1 MAGDILGAIE
11 ECVLVALTCSVLLK
25 ISSVGRV
32 TPSTHIKPQLPIA
45 CERPLCTVENTE
57 VVGHRRST
65 GRDQVVKP
73 ASAKGTLSRDM
84 TVAIEMGHT
93 TAGAPAN
100 LDLEELLATRLL
112 VQGNS
117 GSGKSH
123 LLRRLLEQS
132 APWVQQT
139 IIDPEG
145 DFVALAERFGHL
157 LIDAEEHT
165 ERGLQVAGERARIHR
180 VSTVLNLEGLD
191 AENQMRRAA
200 AFLGGL
206 FDVARDHWYP
216 MLVVVDEAQL
226 FAPAVAGEVTDEARK
241 LSLGAMTNLMCRGR
255 KRGLAGI
262 IATQRLAKLA
272 KNVAAEASNFLMG
285 RTFLDIDM
293 ARAADLLGM
302 ERRQAEAFRDLER
315 GQFMALGPALSRR
328 PLGLRIGPTDTT
340 PRNATPRLMPMPMPE
355 ATLDAH
361 AIILAA
367 PPPENNRPQRRSSPD
382 LLEQLM
388 AAKTA
393 ALEIRS
399 EAVEQPLSAEELAER
414 HERVDRILRAVMAE
428 PDAGFRA
435 IGVLYQE
442 FVVRCRIEGLGSD
455 VPDLAEFRRM
465 LTRARAGLGS
475 DMAEDDG
482 WQDVSVRASLLPEDM
497 QGVFMMIARAAKE
510 GWPCP
515 GDAAIARAYGSHSL
529 RRARRLLTYIEEQGL
544 IVCQLDGAGRR
555 IVTLVELA
563 WATAPGDPNAE
574 ELPAEQAFTN
584 EVT

>member
-1 MAGDILGAIE
+1 
-11 ECVLVALTCSVLLK
+11 
-25 ISSVGRV
+25 
-32 TPSTHIKPQLPIA
+32 
-45 CERPLCTVENTE
+45 
-57 VVGHRRST
+57 
-65 GRDQVVKP
+65 
-73 ASAKGTLSRDM
+73 M
-84 TVAIEMGHT
+84 TVAIEMGQ
-93 TAGAPAN
+93 TAAGSPAA

-145 DFVALAERFGHL
+145 DFVTLAERFGHL
-157 LIDAEEHT
+157 VIAAEDHT
-165 ERGLQVAGERARIHR
+165 ERALQVAGERARMHR

-200 AFLGGL
+200 AFLNGL
-206 FDVARDHWYP
+206 FEISRDHWYP

-226 FAPAVAGEVTDEARK
+226 FAPAVAGEVSDEARK
-241 LSLGAMTNLMCRGR
+241 ASLGAMTNLMCRGR
-255 KRGLAGI
+255 KRGLAGV

-328 PLGLRIGPTDTT
+328 PLGLRIGPTDTK
-340 PRNATPRLMPMPMPE
+340 PRNATPRLMPLPE
-355 ATLDAH
+355 ASLEDAR
-361 AIILAA
+361 AVILAA
-367 PPPENNRPQRRSSPD
+367 PPPETNARPQRKPQPE
-382 LLEQLM
+382 LLDQLM
-388 AAKTA
+388 AAKSA
-393 ALEIRS
+393 ALELRPEPPAPAVS
-399 EAVEQPLSAEELAER
+399 EEELAER
-414 HERVDRILRAVMAE
+414 RARVERVLRAVLAE

-435 IGVLYQE
+435 VGVLYQE
-442 FVVRCRIEGLGSD
+442 FVVRCRIEGLGTA
-455 VPDLAEFRRM
+455 VPDLNEFRRM
-465 LTRARAGLGS
+465 LTRARAGLGG
-475 DMAEDDG
+475 DETADDAG
-482 WQDVSVRASLLPEDM
+482 WRDVTLRASLLPEDM
-497 QGVFMMIARAAKE
+497 QGVFMMIARAAKD
-510 GWPCP
+510 GRPCP
-515 GDAAIARAYGSHSL
+515 SDAAIARAYGSHSL
-529 RRARRLLTYIEEQGL
+529 RRAQRLLTYIEDQGL

-563 WATAPGDPNAE
+563 WATAPGDPNADD
-574 ELPAEQAFTN
+574 AEQSL
-584 EVT
+584 VTSSS